1 MARPHPFVLPLRRLQ
16 RALALL
22 VLAAAPMA
30 AQRGDPIT
38 RLEAAR
44 QRSPQSVPALRAL
57 GIAYYKAQRFTDAGP
72 VLEQARTLDPKDGLS
87 ALYAGLTAEALN
99 DLSAARRAYEA
110 YLTFGVS
117 RKTKDQ
123 IRARLVSLSRTEA
136 VASAK
141 AAVAN
146 ESRLA
151 TEPGSPLT
159 IAVPPLT
166 FRGSDT
172 TLKPLERGLAELL
185 ITDLSRSGKLTVVE
199 RDRMQALADEIAL
212 GTSGAVDSGSVVRA
226 GRLMRAGTVVNGLI
240 LQEGTSRL
248 TLDARLVTVST
259 GSLGEGTTVSNTLDA
274 LFAMEKQLAFA
285 LFDRL
290 GVQLTPAER
299 QLVERRPTT
308 NLNAFLAYSRGLQ
321 ASDDGRF
328 EDAAKYFENARSMDP
343 SFGLAAVRAQA
354 TTVAAQAGTTG
365 AQVNTTTIEASIQGT
380 PEAATVQAAVTGST
394 SASAGGGG
402 GGGIS
407 GTLQAATAAV
417 NPPAVTIQTTGGGS
431 SAAAPAPQ
439 RDATTSTTATD
450 TPVRTGTV
458 TIIIRRP

>member
-1 MARPHPFVLPLRRLQ
+1 
-16 RALALL
+16 
-22 VLAAAPMA
+22 
-30 AQRGDPIT
+30 
-38 RLEAAR
+38 
-44 QRSPQSVPALRAL
+44 
-57 GIAYYKAQRFTDAGP
+57 
-72 VLEQARTLDPKDGLS
+72 
-87 ALYAGLTAEALN
+87 
-99 DLSAARRAYEA
+99 
-110 YLTFGVS
+110 
-117 RKTKDQ
+117 
-123 IRARLVSLSRTEA
+123 
-136 VASAK
+136 
-141 AAVAN
+141 
-146 ESRLA
+146 
-151 TEPGSPLT
+151 
-159 IAVPPLT
+159 
-166 FRGSDT
+166 
-172 TLKPLERGLAELL
+172 
-185 ITDLSRSGKLTVVE
+185 
-199 RDRMQALADEIAL
+199 MQALADEIAL
-212 GTSGAVDSGSVVRA
+212 GASGAVDSGSVVRA

-328 EDAAKYFENARSMDP
+328 EDAAKYFDNARSMDP

>member
-1 MARPHPFVLPLRRLQ
+1 MARPHLFLPSLRRVR
-16 RALALL
+16 RAIALL
-22 VLAAAPMA
+22 VLAAVPMA
-30 AQRGDPIT
+30 AQRGDPIA

-72 VLEQARTLDPKDGLS
+72 VLEQARTLDRKDGLS

-123 IRARLVSLSRTEA
+123 IRARLVSLSRAEA
-136 VASAK
+136 VAGAK

-146 ESRLA
+146 ESRFA

-166 FRGSDT
+166 FRGTDT

-212 GTSGAVDSGSVVRA
+212 GASGAVDSGSVVRA

-240 LQEGTSRL
+240 LQEGTSQL
-248 TLDARLVTVST
+248 TLDARLVTVAT

-328 EDAAKYFENARSMDP
+328 EDAAKYFDNARSMDP

-354 TTVAAQAGTTG
+354 TTVAAQAATG
-365 AQVNTTTIEASIQGT
+365 VQVNATTIEASIQGS

-394 SASAGGGG
+394 SAIAAGG

-407 GTLQAATAAV
+407 STLQAATAAV
-417 NPPAVTIQTTGGGS
+417 NPPAVTVQTTGGGAP
-431 SAAAPAPQ
+431 AAAPAPQ

-450 TPVRTGTV
+450 TPVRSGTV